1 MNQEGGSRTNA
12 KRRKEQR
19 TSCYYLTKSGYTK
32 KELALK
38 LGICPASLYNKLKKP
53 ETFTIFEF
61 RKLIDLM
68 QLEENEILMVV

>member
-1 MNQEGGSRTNA
+1 MPREEKN
-12 KRRKEQR
+12 KELR
-19 TSCYYLTKSGYTK
+19 ALIAYYLTKSGYTK

-61 RKLIDLM
+61 RKLSDLM

>member
-1 MNQEGGSRTNA
+1 MPREEKN
-12 KRRKEQR
+12 KELR
-19 TSCYYLTKSGYTK
+19 ALIAYYLTKSGYTK
-32 KELALK
+32 KEHALK